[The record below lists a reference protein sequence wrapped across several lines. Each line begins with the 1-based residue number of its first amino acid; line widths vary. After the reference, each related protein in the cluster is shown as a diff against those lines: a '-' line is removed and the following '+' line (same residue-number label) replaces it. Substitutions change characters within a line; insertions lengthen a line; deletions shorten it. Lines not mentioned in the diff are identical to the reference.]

1 LKKSANNPLNPFHF
15 EMRRQILFFGK
26 IIRHMKTKTML
37 RIAFFS
43 LVLGVGLSLSNTV
56 QAQETVKSQVD
67 EMPVPPGGMGGF
79 TEYMMKNLTYPTAA
93 KEAGTQ
99 GMVVVSF
106 VVNAE
111 GKVGSLEVLRGIGK
125 GCDEEA
131 VRVISNSGTW
141 TPAKIE
147 GKAVASKMTLPVQFK
162 L

>member
-1 LKKSANNPLNPFHF
+1 
-15 EMRRQILFFGK
+15 
-26 IIRHMKTKTML
+26 MKTL
-37 RIAFFS
+37 FRVAFFS
-43 LVLGVGLSLSNTV
+43 LVLGAGLSFSSAAQV
-56 QAQETVKSQVD
+56 QETVKTQVD
-67 EMPVPPGGMGGF
+67 EMAAPPGGMGGF
-79 TEYMMKNLTYPTAA
+79 TEYMIKNLSYPTAA
-93 KEAGTQ
+93 KEAKVQ

-111 GKVGSLEVLRGIGK
+111 GKVGSVEVLRGIGK

-141 TPAKIE
+141 TPAKIG

>member
-1 LKKSANNPLNPFHF
+1 MKINT
-15 EMRRQILFFGK
+15 LF
-26 IIRHMKTKTML
+26 

-43 LVLGVGLSLSNTV
+43 LVLGVGLSLSTTA
-56 QAQETVKSQVD
+56 QAQETIKSQVD
-67 EMPVPPGGMGGF
+67 EMAAPPGGMGGF
-79 TEYMMKNLTYPTAA
+79 TEYMIKNLSYPTAA
-93 KEAGTQ
+93 KEANVQ

-106 VVNAE
+106 VVDAE
-111 GKVGSLEVLRGIGK
+111 GKVGSVEVLRGIGK

-141 TPAKIE
+141 TPAKIG

>member
-1 LKKSANNPLNPFHF
+1 
-15 EMRRQILFFGK
+15 MK
-26 IIRHMKTKTML
+26 INTML

-43 LVLGVGLSLSNTV
+43 LVLGVGLSLSTAV

-67 EMPVPPGGMGGF
+67 EMAAPPGGMGGF
-79 TEYMMKNLTYPTAA
+79 TEYMIKNLTYPTAA

-99 GMVVVSF
+99 GMVVLSF
-106 VVNAE
+106 VVDSE
-111 GKVGSLEVLRGIGK
+111 GKVGSVEVLRGIGN

-141 TPAKIE
+141 TPAKIG

>member
-1 LKKSANNPLNPFHF
+1 
-15 EMRRQILFFGK
+15 MK
-26 IIRHMKTKTML
+26 INTML
-37 RIAFFS
+37 RFAFFS
-43 LVLGVGLSLSNTV
+43 LVLGVGLSLSTV
-56 QAQETVKSQVD
+56 AQAQETVKTQVD
-67 EMPVPPGGMGGF
+67 EMAAPPGGMGGF

-106 VVNAE
+106 VVDAE
-111 GKVGSLEVLRGIGK
+111 GKVGSVEVLRSIGN
-125 GCDEEA
+125 GCDEKA

-141 TPAKIE
+141 TPAKIG

>member
-1 LKKSANNPLNPFHF
+1 
-15 EMRRQILFFGK
+15 MK
-26 IIRHMKTKTML
+26 INTLL
-37 RIAFFS
+37 RIVFFS
-43 LVLGVGLSLSNTV
+43 LVLGVGLSLSTAV

-67 EMPVPPGGMGGF
+67 EMAAPPGGMGGF

-131 VRVISNSGTW
+131 VRVISNSGIW

-147 GKAVASKMTLPVQFK
+147 GKSVASKMTLPVQFK

>member
-1 LKKSANNPLNPFHF
+1 
-15 EMRRQILFFGK
+15 
-26 IIRHMKTKTML
+26 ML
-37 RIAFFS
+37 RFGFFS
-43 LVLGVGLSLSNTV
+43 LVLGAGLSFSSAA
-56 QAQETVKSQVD
+56 QAQETVKTQVD
-67 EMPVPPGGMGGF
+67 EMAAPPGGMGGF
-79 TEYMMKNLTYPTAA
+79 TEYMIKNLSYPTAA
-93 KEAGTQ
+93 KEANVQ

-106 VVNAE
+106 VVDAE

-141 TPAKIE
+141 TPAKIG

>member
-1 LKKSANNPLNPFHF
+1 MKKL
-15 EMRRQILFFGK
+15 
-26 IIRHMKTKTML
+26 L

-43 LVLGVGLSLSNTV
+43 LVLGVGLSLSTAV

-67 EMPVPPGGMGGF
+67 EMAAPTGGMGGF
-79 TEYMMKNLTYPTAA
+79 TEYMIKNLSYPTAA
-93 KEAGTQ
+93 KEAKVQ

-106 VVNAE
+106 VVDSE
-111 GKVGSLEVLRGIGK
+111 GKVGSVEVLRGIGK

-141 TPAKIE
+141 TPAKIG

>member
-1 LKKSANNPLNPFHF
+1 
-15 EMRRQILFFGK
+15 MK
-26 IIRHMKTKTML
+26 IITML

-43 LVLGVGLSLSNTV
+43 LVLGIGLSLSTAV

-111 GKVGSLEVLRGIGK
+111 GKVGSVEVLRGIGK

-131 VRVISNSGTW
+131 VRVITQSGTW

>member
-1 LKKSANNPLNPFHF
+1 
-15 EMRRQILFFGK
+15 MK
-26 IIRHMKTKTML
+26 INTIL

-43 LVLGVGLSLSNTV
+43 LVLGIGLSLSTAV
-56 QAQETVKSQVD
+56 QAQETVKTQVD
-67 EMPVPPGGMGGF
+67 EMAAPPGGMGGF
-79 TEYMMKNLTYPTAA
+79 TEYMIKNLSYPTAA
-93 KEAGTQ
+93 KEANVQ

-106 VVNAE
+106 VVDAE
-111 GKVGSLEVLRGIGK
+111 GKVGSVEVLRSIGK

-141 TPAKIE
+141 TPAKIG

>member
-1 LKKSANNPLNPFHF
+1 
-15 EMRRQILFFGK
+15 MK
-26 IIRHMKTKTML
+26 INTML

-43 LVLGVGLSLSNTV
+43 LVLGAGLTLSTAV
-56 QAQETVKSQVD
+56 QAQETVKSTVD

-79 TEYMMKNLTYPTAA
+79 TEYMIKNLTYPTAA

-106 VVNAE
+106 VVDSE
-111 GKVGSLEVLRGIGK
+111 GKVGSVEVLRGIGK

-141 TPAKIE
+141 TPAKIG

>member
-1 LKKSANNPLNPFHF
+1 
-15 EMRRQILFFGK
+15 MK
-26 IIRHMKTKTML
+26 IITML

-43 LVLGVGLSLSNTV
+43 LVLGIGLSLSTAV

-111 GKVGSLEVLRGIGK
+111 GKVGSVEVLRGIGK

-131 VRVISNSGTW
+131 VRVITQSGTW

-147 GKAVASKMTLPVQFK
+147 GKAVASKMTLPVKFK

>member
-1 LKKSANNPLNPFHF
+1 
-15 EMRRQILFFGK
+15 MK
-26 IIRHMKTKTML
+26 INTML
-37 RIAFFS
+37 RFAFFS
-43 LVLGVGLSLSNTV
+43 LVLGVGLSLSTV
-56 QAQETVKSQVD
+56 AQAQETVKTQVD
-67 EMPVPPGGMGGF
+67 EMAAPPGGMGGF

-93 KEAGTQ
+93 KEVGTQ

-106 VVNAE
+106 VVDAE
-111 GKVGSLEVLRGIGK
+111 GKVGSVEVLRSIGN

-141 TPAKIE
+141 TPAKIG

>member
-1 LKKSANNPLNPFHF
+1 
-15 EMRRQILFFGK
+15 MK
-26 IIRHMKTKTML
+26 IKTML

-43 LVLGVGLSLSNTV
+43 LVLGVGLSLSTAV

-67 EMPVPPGGMGGF
+67 EMAVPPGGMGGF
-79 TEYMMKNLTYPTAA
+79 TEYMIKNLSYPTAA
-93 KEAGTQ
+93 KEAKVQ

-106 VVNAE
+106 VVDSE
-111 GKVGSLEVLRGIGK
+111 GKVGSVEVLRGIGQ

-141 TPAKIE
+141 TPAKI
-147 GKAVASKMTLPVQFK
+147 GAKAVASKMTLPVQFK